1 MRIRPLTLSILLC
14 AAGCGSHEM
23 AHDPNAMAAPE
34 STPIAPITGDAVFV
48 VNGGD
53 STITVLDP
61 ATGAAKG
68 TIALKNVTFP
78 HHLYMSP
85 DAKKLA
91 LAVPGHDLSMGHSMA
106 AQGQMA
112 GEHGG
117 GQHGGSTTTRGAVL
131 VLDATTGAMIKSRV
145 LEAPNHNATF
155 SPDGREI
162 WTALLKDD
170 GAVLVLDAETLE
182 TKQTV
187 GVGKVPA
194 EVTFSPDGRYA
205 FVANGTSDTV
215 SIIDP
220 ATKAVVKTIAVDR
233 EPVGAWPGADGLMY
247 VDCEVAKTVKA
258 IDPKTL
264 EVVRSYDLKFTPGIA
279 TVPPA
284 RTDELWLTDSDAGKV
299 VLNRTAA
306 DQRVADVSTGAGAH
320 AIGFTPDGKTAFV
333 TNQLAETVTLID
345 TTTRA
350 AKTSVRVGNK
360 PNAVLFRRGR

>member
-1 MRIRPLTLSILLC
+1 M
-14 AAGCGSHEM
+14 
-23 AHDPNAMAAPE
+23 
-34 STPIAPITGDAVFV
+34 
-48 VNGGD
+48 
-53 STITVLDP
+53 LDP
-61 ATGAAKG
+61 ANAAIKG

-91 LAVPGHDLSMGHSMA
+91 LAVPGHDLSMGHSAA
-106 AQGQMA
+106 AQSGAMG

-117 GQHGGSTTTRGAVL
+117 GQHGSSTTTGAVL
-131 VLDATTGAMIKSRV
+131 VLDATTGAMLKSRM

-162 WTALLKDD
+162 WTALLRDE

-187 GVGKVPA
+187 AVGKVPA
-194 EVTFSPDGRYA
+194 KVTFSPDGRYA

-220 ATKAVVKTIAVDR
+220 NTRAVVKTIPVDR

-264 EVVRSYDLKFTPGIA
+264 EVVGSYDLKFTPGIA
-279 TVPPA
+279 TVPPG
-284 RTDELWLTDSDAGKV
+284 RTDELWLTDADAGKV

-306 DQRVADVSTGAGAH
+306 DQRVADVATGAGAH
-320 AIGFTPDGKTAFV
+320 AIGFTPDGKIAFV
-333 TNQLAETVTLID
+333 TNQLAESVTLID
-345 TTTRA
+345 TTSRTP
-350 AKTSVRVGNK
+350 KTSVRVGNK
-360 PNAVLFRRGR
+360 PNAVLFRRAR